1 MAGESTTETST
12 GAQAAPSFTASLL
25 VAGALL
31 IVFLLGLRSVSS
43 SEIWLHLAAGR
54 HALEHGP
61 AQIDPFSYAL
71 PANTPWLQRTWL
83 YDVAVHGLWSAGGS
97 GLAVLFH
104 AGLAVMAFV
113 LLIPLVRRYG
123 SDLAIAG
130 AIVLCGWLMAP
141 ALVMR
146 PVLLTLPLVALVLR
160 MASGRLTWARL
171 AGLAGVQILWA
182 NTAPWMLLGP
192 LIAVLRGMEQRRRM
206 EGDTPASR
214 YFAAGAVMLL
224 ACAVNPFGFRML
236 ADSVTAIS
244 QLQAPVS
251 LEWISPFAREF
262 LGYPLAS
269 LSTIVLVLIAVV
281 FIFHRQALPLAPT
294 VLAVLAAFH
303 LVQSS
308 LHIELDAVLAFPFVV
323 MALSALGRLAALRLS
338 AGVIHSA
345 GAATLAMA
353 IAVSGWSI
361 ITNRYY
367 IASGSASAFGWKVNT
382 DAFPVAATETLKR
395 LDRKPGRMIN
405 LAHDGGYLLWRM
417 PGAKVFTDPRGGLY
431 GTAFF
436 DLLSRG
442 LVGHEESWKKLIE
455 TYDPDALLIPGT
467 WTGAGATAF
476 RLLQGEQWAMA
487 YFDGTT
493 MLIVRSTSAN
503 RALLD
508 DADGRR
514 RGLQLIDEARQRYER
529 HMDNAFVR
537 PPNPSRLIGA
547 STVYQ
552 ALGRFENA
560 LPLHR
565 LLTQGSPRYVGAWV
579 NRGIAEIQSGDATS
593 ALTTLQEVTRLIPAN
608 PIGWLWLGK
617 AHKAAGHEHDA
628 TTAFDRAR
636 AINRVIAERFLAEE
650 SPPPAP

>member
-1 MAGESTTETST
+1 M
-12 GAQAAPSFTASLL
+12 
-25 VAGALL
+25 AGALL
-31 IVFLLGLRSVSS
+31 IVFLLGLRSVSG

-54 HALEHGP
+54 HVAEHGP

-71 PANTPWLQRTWL
+71 PAATAWMQRSWL
-83 YDVAVHGLWSAGGS
+83 YDLAVYGLWSLGGS
-97 GLAVLFH
+97 GLTVLAHAALAVL
-104 AGLAVMAFV
+104 AFA
-113 LLIPLVRRYG
+113 LLIPTVRRYG
-123 SDLAIAG
+123 SDLAIAA
-130 AIVLCGWLMAP
+130 AILFCGWLLAP
-141 ALVMR
+141 AQVMR
-146 PVLLTLPLVALVLR
+146 PTLLALPLIALVLR
-160 MASGRLTWARL
+160 GTSGTLTWSRF
-171 AGLAGVQILWA
+171 GFLAGVQVLWA

-192 LIAVLRGMEQRRRM
+192 LIALLRSVEQRRRAD
-206 EGDTPASR
+206 GDTHPLRFLAL
-214 YFAAGAVMLL
+214 GLVMIL
-224 ACAVNPFGFRML
+224 ATALNPYGFRL
-236 ADSVTAIS
+236 LGDSLTAIA

-262 LGYPLAS
+262 LGYPLGS
-269 LSTIVLVLIAVV
+269 LSTAALVLIAIV

-308 LHIELDAVLAFPFVV
+308 LHIDVDALLVFPFIV
-323 MALSALGRLAALRLS
+323 LSLACIGRLAALRFTP
-338 AGVIHSA
+338 G
-345 GAATLAMA
+345 TLRFVGGTVLALA
-353 IAVSGWSI
+353 ITLSGWAI

-367 IASGSASAFGWKVNT
+367 VASGSASAFGWKVNT
-382 DAFPVAATETLKR
+382 DAFPVAATEVLKQ

-405 LAHDGGYLLWRM
+405 LAHDGGYLLWKM
-417 PGAKVFTDPRGGLY
+417 PGVRVFTDPRGALY

-436 DLLSRG
+436 DVLSRG
-442 LVGHEESWKKLIE
+442 LTGHEESWKKLIE

-508 DADGRR
+508 DTAGRR

-529 HMDNAFVR
+529 HIDNAFVR

-547 STVYQ
+547 ATVYQ

-579 NRGIAEIQSGDATS
+579 NRGIAEIQSGDAAS
-593 ALTTLQEVTRLIPAN
+593 AIATLQEVTRLIPAN
-608 PIGWLWLGK
+608 PVGWLWLGK
-617 AHKAAGHEHDA
+617 AYQSAGREHDA

-636 AINRVIAERFLAEE
+636 TINRIIAERFLAEE
-650 SPPPAP
+650 TPPPAP